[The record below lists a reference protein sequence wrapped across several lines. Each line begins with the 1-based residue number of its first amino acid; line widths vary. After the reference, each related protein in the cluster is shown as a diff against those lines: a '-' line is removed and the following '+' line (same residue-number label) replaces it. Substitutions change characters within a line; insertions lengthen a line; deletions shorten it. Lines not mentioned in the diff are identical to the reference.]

1 MGPGGIATII
11 AASSLA
17 VIAIAISYT
26 VIRLSRLIDEVTQ
39 TISMINGPLKNLSN
53 TGKSIEQLTKK
64 ITKTAENFLDENP
77 IAMKAA
83 AAVMSAAKLK
93 KKGKKKVKQRISN

>member
-39 TISMINGPLKNLSN
+39 TISVINGPLKNLSN
-53 TGKSIEQLTKK
+53 AGKSIEQLTKK
-64 ITKTAENFLDENP
+64 VTEAAENFLDENP

-83 AAVMSAAKLK
+83 AAVMTAAKLK
-93 KKGKKKVKQRISN
+93 KKGKKKSKAKD

>member
-53 TGKSIEQLTKK
+53 AGKSIEQLTKK

-83 AAVMSAAKLK
+83 AAVMTAAKLK
-93 KKGKKKVKQRISN
+93 KKGKKKSKAKD

>member
-17 VIAIAISYT
+17 VIAVAISYT
-26 VIRLSRLIDEVTQ
+26 VIRASRLIDEITKTV
-39 TISMINGPLKNLSN
+39 SMINGPLQNISN
-53 TGKSIEQLTKK
+53 AGKSIEQITKK
-64 ITKTAENFLDENP
+64 VTRAAEDFLDDNP

-83 AAVMSAAKLK
+83 AAVISAAKLK
-93 KKGKKKVKQRISN
+93 KKSKKKSKAKE

>member
-53 TGKSIEQLTKK
+53 AGKSIEQLTKK
-64 ITKTAENFLDENP
+64 VTEAAENFLDENP

-83 AAVMSAAKLK
+83 AAVMTAAKLK
-93 KKGKKKVKQRISN
+93 KKGKKKSKAKD

>member
-17 VIAIAISYT
+17 VIATAISYT

-53 TGKSIEQLTKK
+53 AGKSIEQLTKK
-64 ITKTAENFLDENP
+64 VTKTAENFLDDNP

-83 AAVMSAAKLK
+83 AAVLTAAKLK
-93 KKGKKKVKQRISN
+93 KKGKKKSKAKD

>member
-53 TGKSIEQLTKK
+53 AGKSIEQLTKK
-64 ITKTAENFLDENP
+64 ISITAENFLDENP

-93 KKGKKKVKQRISN
+93 KKGKKKSKAKD

>member
-17 VIAIAISYT
+17 VIAIAVSYT
-26 VIRLSRLIDEVTQ
+26 VIRVSRLIDEVTQ

-53 TGKSIEQLTKK
+53 ASRSLEQLTKK
-64 ITKTAENFLDENP
+64 VTKSAENFLDENP

-83 AAVMSAAKLK
+83 AAVMTAAKLK
-93 KKGKKKVKQRISN
+93 KKGKKKSKVKD

>member
-53 TGKSIEQLTKK
+53 AGKSIEQLTKK
-64 ITKTAENFLDENP
+64 VTKTAENFLDDNP

-83 AAVMSAAKLK
+83 AAVLTAAKLK
-93 KKGKKKVKQRISN
+93 KRGKKKSKAKD

>member
-53 TGKSIEQLTKK
+53 AGKSIEQLTKK
-64 ITKTAENFLDENP
+64 VTKTAENFLDDNP

-83 AAVMSAAKLK
+83 AAVLTAAKLK
-93 KKGKKKVKQRISN
+93 KKGKKKSKAKE

>member
-17 VIAIAISYT
+17 VIAIAVSYT

-53 TGKSIEQLTKK
+53 ASKSLEQLTKK
-64 ITKTAENFLDENP
+64 VTKSAENFLDENP

-83 AAVMSAAKLK
+83 AAVMTAAKLK
-93 KKGKKKVKQRISN
+93 KKGKKKSKVKD

>member
-39 TISMINGPLKNLSN
+39 TISMINGPLKNLSDA
-53 TGKSIEQLTKK
+53 GKSIEQLTKK
-64 ITKTAENFLDENP
+64 ISKTAENFLDENP
-77 IAMKAA
+77 IDMKAA
-83 AAVMSAAKLK
+83 AAVM
-93 KKGKKKVKQRISN
+93 